1 VYVCVRI
8 LEIFSLRLDFSPQY
22 TTSQRVTERII
33 KMRWKNPHPKRAV
46 NARTVLKGDLFLEE
60 REEEVREEPVMCV
73 KIPPP
78 VEDEVVGEVEIQQ
91 DEIIRKEMTTCSTKK
106 AAKRKRGQH
115 ECDVCEKV
123 FVSASKL
130 AIHVRIHTKE
140 KPYECDVCEKRF
152 TQSSNLQSHV
162 RIHTNER
169 PYECDVCEKCFH
181 TSSNLKDHMRIH
193 TKEKPYECDVCE
205 KRFSQS
211 GHLQDHM
218 RIHTNEKP
226 YECDVCEKRFR
237 ESHHLKYHMRT
248 QH

>member
-1 VYVCVRI
+1 
-8 LEIFSLRLDFSPQY
+8 
-22 TTSQRVTERII
+22 
-33 KMRWKNPHPKRAV
+33 MRWKNPHPKRAV

-60 REEEVREEPVMCV
+60 REEAREEPVMCV

-78 VEDEVVGEVEIQQ
+78 EDEDEDEDEVVGEVEIQ

-152 TQSSNLQSHV
+152 RQSGHLQSHT
-162 RIHTNER
+162 RTHTNER
-169 PYECDVCEKCFH
+169 PYECDVCEKAFRN
-181 TSSNLKDHMRIH
+181 SSNLQ
-193 TKEKPYECDVCE
+193 T
-205 KRFSQS
+205 
-211 GHLQDHM
+211 HM

-226 YECDVCEKRFR
+226 
-237 ESHHLKYHMRT
+237 
-248 QH
+248 